1 MRRFIHKNNL
11 QLSFIPGKIKLQADE
26 LYRTTVLQYIS
37 TLVWYR
43 LSNIDNLI
51 GKFYVYKDTFA
62 KWMLISK
69 CELNEKHII
78 KEMKVLLKLKM
89 HSCVYIYFVF
99 HHFSENNLWKAYTLP
114 NIKQQ
119 PCMALDS
126 LIIYIPDYSHLSEII
141 FFKLPK
147 IE

>member
-26 LYRTTVLQYIS
+26 LNRTTVLQYIS
-37 TLVWYR
+37 TLVWYH

-78 KEMKVLLKLKM
+78 KEMKVLKGSILESWRCIVACTFTL
-89 HSCVYIYFVF
+89 YFIT
-99 HHFSENNLWKAYTLP
+99 S
-114 NIKQQ
+114 QR
-119 PCMALDS
+119 
-126 LIIYIPDYSHLSEII
+126 IIYEKLILYQTTTMHGTGQFNHLHPRLLTFVRNN
-141 FFKLPK
+141 FF
-147 IE
+147 